1 MSFLLCLSLSSLEW
15 RSSASDCGHGTKR
28 WVYCSWQWAELI
40 YRVNLPTNG
49 HQQIIHK
56 QIFYIHPL
64 SFTPLCL
71 HEMLPVALLNQKGM
85 SCFPVGRPSEQW
97 TEEGNLMYFT
107 DSFIEISQ
115 IWGCQRGVDI
125 PMRVQLLAFH
135 IENKIV
141 PIHPSH
147 TAAANLCFHYVL
159 ILLD

>member
-1 MSFLLCLSLSSLEW
+1 
-15 RSSASDCGHGTKR
+15 
-28 WVYCSWQWAELI
+28 
-40 YRVNLPTNG
+40 
-49 HQQIIHK
+49 
-56 QIFYIHPL
+56 
-64 SFTPLCL
+64 
-71 HEMLPVALLNQKGM
+71 MLPVALLNQKGM